1 MVAGYSCV
9 RLEVWWQPSI
19 PGQVVTEFV
28 VEFEEADVDEVPG
41 YIHRVF
47 V

>member
-9 RLEVWWQPSI
+9 RLEIVWQPLI

-28 VEFEEADVDEVPG
+28 VEFGEADVNEVLK
-41 YIHRVF
+41 YTQSLY
-47 V
+47 